1 MVAPATLKLMQFGGI
16 GVWEILLIVLIAL
29 ILFGPRKLPELA
41 KAMGEALREFKRAAS
56 SVEEGQ
62 KDSSQ
67 PQSSEVEE
75 KSSIRELA
83 MSLGIDVSGK
93 TDEELLEEIKS
104 KVKSTTEK

>member
-1 MVAPATLKLMQFGGI
+1 MIAPATLKLMQFGGI

-41 KAMGEALREFKRAAS
+41 RAMGEALREFKRAAS
-56 SVEEGQ
+56 SVEESQ
-62 KDSSQ
+62 KSSSQ
-67 PQSSEVEE
+67 SERVEG

-104 KVKSTTEK
+104 RVKSNG

>member
-1 MVAPATLKLMQFGGI
+1 MIAPATVKLMQFGGI

-41 KAMGEALREFKRAAS
+41 RAMGEALREFKRAAS

-62 KDSSQ
+62 KSPSQ
-67 PQSSEVEE
+67 SERVEG
-75 KSSIRELA
+75 KVSIRELA

-104 KVKSTTEK
+104 RVKSSG

>member
-1 MVAPATLKLMQFGGI
+1 MVAPATLKLMQFGGL

-41 KAMGEALREFKRAAS
+41 RAMGEALREFKRAAS
-56 SVEEGQ
+56 SAEEGQ
-62 KDSSQ
+62 GSSQ
-67 PQSSEVEE
+67 PQSSKLEE

-83 MSLGIDVSGK
+83 MSLGIDVYGK